1 MSRNFCVIF
10 YCFFIH
16 CFLAPEA
23 LKAQHADTTYW
34 RENIYPLEI
43 DGDSTF
49 SSFQALDS
57 IVANYRFFFTAEQ
70 HWRTINSQIQ
80 FAFLTYL
87 HQKAGVRNLI
97 LEGGFTY
104 GYLIN
109 RYLET
114 GDKRLLRRVLNDIPV
129 CPKDQMKMFEKLRN
143 YNAQFPPED
152 QIMVTGIDLEHSPEL
167 ALQGLHTLIPPDRVP
182 AQEIASLIDEIS
194 ALHQSTVFEKA
205 KVNRLFQKLNRDFG
219 RRGTDHETYWRQDYA
234 LVKLIVENA
243 LHGKSF
249 SLVRAILFRKTWEKR
264 EEHLFDNFI
273 ALQPRMKPGNYYA
286 QFGALHTDI
295 KASINWKFP
304 SLAHRLNFYTQS
316 PVEGEVMTVS
326 RYFRK
331 MASEYNRLGEE
342 DKLTQMIR
350 FAENN
355 YEVPVVLC
363 SMIGKNSPFAEMSK
377 TFQYIMLLDPGAE
390 APPCE

>member
-1 MSRNFCVIF
+1 MPYTLR
-10 YCFFIH
+10 
-16 CFLAPEA
+16 
-23 LKAQHADTTYW
+23 AQHADSTYW
-34 RENIYPLEI
+34 LENIYPLEI
-43 DGDSTF
+43 EGDSAL
-49 SSFQALDS
+49 SSFTALDS
-57 IVANYRFFFTAEQ
+57 IVGHYRFFFTAEQ

-80 FAFLTYL
+80 FAFLIYL

-129 CPKDQMKMFEKLRN
+129 CPENQMAMFEKLRK

-152 QIMVTGIDLEHSPEL
+152 RIMVTGIDLEHSPEL
-167 ALQGLHTLIPPDRVP
+167 ALQGLHTLLPEDRAP
-182 AQEIASLIDEIS
+182 SQEIAALIEEIQT
-194 ALHQSTVFEKA
+194 LHRSNVFEKS
-205 KVNRLFQKLNRDFG
+205 KVIRLFHRLDRDFD
-219 RRGTDHETYWRQDYA
+219 RKAADYETYWGKDYDLA
-234 LVKLIVENA
+234 KLIVENA

-249 SLVRAILFRKTWEKR
+249 SLIKAILFKNTWEKR
-264 EEHLFDNFI
+264 EEHLFANFI
-273 ALQPRMKPGNYYA
+273 ALQPRMRPGNYYA

-304 SLAHRLNFYTQS
+304 SLAHRLNFYPQS

-326 RYFRK
+326 RYFRR
-331 MASEYNRLGEE
+331 MASDYNRLGEN
-342 DKLTQMIR
+342 DKLTQMIQ

-355 YEVPVVLC
+355 YAYPIVLC
-363 SMIGKNSPFAEMSK
+363 SMIGKNSPFVEMSK

-390 APPCE
+390 APPCK